1 MMLDGSVFHSLAILL
16 LYSIQ
21 TLSSTNHQVYT
32 SFVHPPETFF
42 SVVPLFDFLYYLF
55 KPGFWHWIFFPYCSL
70 LIKQTYIFTYIFSWL
85 KQMRIAIRFVFRI
98 LRQIMTTRM
107 GLEKWW
113 LSAKK
118 TGAGRRNPPNITC
131 TVGGKAAGCDFLEIS
146 TLQLDKIFQIWNL
159 PVWSVK
165 NPAYG
170 SRASC

>member
-1 MMLDGSVFHSLAILL
+1 MDRFSIPWQYSCSTPFK
-16 LYSIQ
+16 LYHQRTIRF
-21 TLSSTNHQVYT
+21 TLVSTPT
-32 SFVHPPETFF
+32 RDFF
-42 SVVPLFDFLYYLF
+42 FVVPLFDFLYYLF

-118 TGAGRRNPPNITC
+118 TGAGRRNPPEYY
-131 TVGGKAAGCDFLEIS
+131 LYSRWE
-146 TLQLDKIFQIWNL
+146 
-159 PVWSVK
+159 
-165 NPAYG
+165 G
-170 SRASC
+170 SRMWFSGNLHFTIGQNIPNLKFTSLIHKKSGLW